1 VNELANSVTGG
12 ELTRPDDVEARIFRA
27 MIFSVAIAVIASAIF
42 APWRVTTGL
51 IVGGVLSL
59 LNYRWLHGSVAA
71 LLDVPKAGL
80 KPRLQLWKH
89 GLRYFV
95 IGVAV
100 FAGYQLNLISL
111 AATIAGLCS
120 FVPALFVEA
129 SRQFYFAIIRRE
141 ESF

>member
-1 VNELANSVTGG
+1 VKEIANSVTG

-27 MIFSVAIAVIASAIF
+27 MIVAVAVAVIVSAIVG
-42 APWRVTTGL
+42 PWRVTSGL
-51 IVGGVLSL
+51 LLGGVLSL

-71 LLDVPKAGL
+71 LLDMEKPGA
-80 KPRLQLWKH
+80 KPRMKLWKH
-89 GLRYFV
+89 GVRYLV
-95 IGVAV
+95 IAVAV
-100 FAGYQLNLISL
+100 FAGYQLDLISL

-129 SRQFYFAIIRRE
+129 GRQFYFAFIRRE

>member
-1 VNELANSVTGG
+1 MNEIVNTVPG

-27 MIFSVAIAVIASAIF
+27 MIVAVAVAVIVSAIV
-42 APWRVTTGL
+42 APWRVTSGL
-51 IVGGVLSL
+51 LLGGVLSL
-59 LNYRWLHGSVAA
+59 LNHRWLSGSVAA
-71 LLDVPKAGL
+71 LLDMQKPGVTARL
-80 KPRLQLWKH
+80 KLWKH
-89 GLRYFV
+89 GLRYLV
-95 IGVAV
+95 IAVAV

-129 SRQFYFAIIRRE
+129 GRQFYFAIIRRE

>member
-1 VNELANSVTGG
+1 MNEIANSVTG

-27 MIFSVAIAVIASAIF
+27 MIAAVAVAVIVSAIV

-51 IVGGVLSL
+51 LLGGVLSL

-71 LLDVPKAGL
+71 LLDMQKPGVKLRL
-80 KPRLQLWKH
+80 KLWKH

-95 IGVAV
+95 IAAAV
-100 FAGYQLNLISL
+100 FAGYQLNLISM
-111 AATIAGLCS
+111 AATIAGLCA

-129 SRQFYFAIIRRE
+129 GRQFYFAIIRRE

>member
-1 VNELANSVTGG
+1 VNEIANSVTG
-12 ELTRPDDVEARIFRA
+12 ELTRPDDLEARIFRA
-27 MIFSVAIAVIASAIF
+27 MLVAVAVAVVVSAIV
-42 APWRVTTGL
+42 APWRVTSGL
-51 IVGGVLSL
+51 LLGGVLSL

-71 LLDVPKAGL
+71 LLETQMPGVKARM
-80 KPRLQLWKH
+80 KLWKH
-89 GLRYFV
+89 GVRYLV
-95 IGVAV
+95 IAVAV

-129 SRQFYFAIIRRE
+129 GRQFYFAIIRRE

>member
-1 VNELANSVTGG
+1 MNEIANSVPG
-12 ELTRPDDVEARIFRA
+12 ELTRPDDLEARIFRA
-27 MIFSVAIAVIASAIF
+27 MLVAVAVAVIVSAIV

-51 IVGGVLSL
+51 LLGGVLSL

-71 LLDVPKAGL
+71 LLEIQIPGV
-80 KPRLQLWKH
+80 KPRMKLWKH
-89 GLRYFV
+89 GVRYVV
-95 IGVAV
+95 IALAV

-129 SRQFYFAIIRRE
+129 GRQFYFAIIRRE

>member
-1 VNELANSVTGG
+1 MNEIANSVPG
-12 ELTRPDDVEARIFRA
+12 ELTRPDTTEARIFRA
-27 MIFSVAIAVIASAIF
+27 MIVAVAVAVIVSAIV

-51 IVGGVLSL
+51 LLGGVLSL
-59 LNYRWLHGSVAA
+59 LNHRWLSGSVAA
-71 LLDVPKAGL
+71 LLDMQKPGVKPKL
-80 KPRLQLWKH
+80 RLWKH

-95 IGVAV
+95 IALAV
-100 FAGYQLNLISL
+100 FAAYQLNLISL

-129 SRQFYFAIIRRE
+129 GRQFYFAIIRRE

>member
-1 VNELANSVTGG
+1 MNEIVNSVTG
-12 ELTRPDDVEARIFRA
+12 ELTRPDTTEARIIRA
-27 MIFSVAIAVIASAIF
+27 MIGAVAVAVIVSAIV
-42 APWRVTTGL
+42 APWRVTSGL
-51 IVGGVLSL
+51 LLGGVLSL
-59 LNYRWLHGSVAA
+59 LNYHWLSGSVTA
-71 LLDVPKAGL
+71 LLDMQRPGV
-80 KPRLQLWKH
+80 KPRLKLWKH

-95 IGVAV
+95 IAVAV

-129 SRQFYFAIIRRE
+129 GRQFYFAIIRRE